1 MSITGES
8 RAGEFAGWHTSRSGR
23 TVRAFCKSYA
33 QSTTQMAS
41 AYYYTPAAGNPQNSN
56 MAPMH
61 NMNQMQIGIQ
71 PNAYGQPPYRG
82 QVPIND
88 PSAMRKRMP
97 SKVGI
102 DSLQIARCDNILT
115 WFYDRASLLAPILP
129 MKKQT
134 SLPEV
139 MNHN

>member
-1 MSITGES
+1 MLALCKGKINPAIRVCITGES
-8 RAGEFAGWHTSRSGR
+8 RDGEFVGQHTSRSGR

-41 AYYYTPAAGNPQNSN
+41 AYYYTPAAGNPQNPN

-82 QVPIND
+82 QLPVND
-88 PSAMRKRMP
+88 PSVMRKRMP
-97 SKVGI
+97 SKVEI
-102 DSLQIARCDNILT
+102 DSLQNRRLRQYSDVIL
-115 WFYDRASLLAPILP
+115 
-129 MKKQT
+129 
-134 SLPEV
+134 
-139 MNHN
+139 